1 MLAVVCDQNFLAEL
15 GTILARY
22 ARWLYH
28 QLGDFVSVSPCLL
41 FFTTHYLGEVSD
53 RVDSWVK
60 HTRELAEAERNN
72 LVKVGNLLV

>member
-1 MLAVVCDQNFLAEL
+1 MAVVCDQNFLAEL
-15 GTILARY
+15 GAILARY

-28 QLGDFVSVSPCLL
+28 QLGGFVSVSPGLL
-41 FFTTHYLGEVSD
+41 FFTTHYLGEVSY
-53 RVDSWVK
+53 RVDSWIK

>member
-28 QLGDFVSVSPCLL
+28 QLGGFVRVSPGLL

-53 RVDSWVK
+53 RVDSRIK